1 MKKLND
7 QELKEIIILI
17 TSKTKSL
24 KDLSKLYNIST
35 VTLSKILKE
44 NGIVLNNI
52 PLKIPNKFT
61 KDKEL
66 DIIKRYN
73 RGESQKDIALLYNT
87 YNTSIRR
94 VLNRYKIPIRSNSKI
109 QKLCKHNP
117 FKKNDELSE
126 YFLGLL
132 LTDGCITNTRL
143 VLSLQEKDKDLIE
156 LYRNWI
162 SPNTKISKNF
172 QKYNKSSMLSVS
184 ITNDLVI
191 ETLQRKGNFYN
202 KSLNCKIY
210 DKITWHTLRGIFDG
224 DGCIYT
230 TDTSAYFI
238 ICGAS
243 KVFLTQIFNFLK
255 KENFD
260 VKFVQKTL
268 DKWHKQQMYEI
279 RLYKQD
285 QVMNLFNKLYSNAHV
300 FLKRK
305 YMKWLDFYES
315 RRNKMA

>member
-7 QELKEIIILI
+7 QELKEIITLI

-44 NGIVLNNI
+44 NGIILNTI
-52 PLKIPNKFT
+52 PIKIPNKFT

-117 FKKNDELSE
+117 FKKHEELSE

-132 LTDGCITNTRL
+132 LTDGCITNNRL

-172 QKYNKSSMLSVS
+172 QKYNNSIMLSVS

-224 DGCIYT
+224 DGCIYI

-238 ICGAS
+238 ICSAS

-260 VKFVQKTL
+260 VKFVKKTL

-285 QVMNLFNKLYSNAHV
+285 QVIKLFNKLYSNAHV

-315 RRNKMA
+315 KRNKMA